1 MRTIELDIRN
11 IHTVRALHVYL
22 RHMLRL
28 APHYG
33 GNLDALH
40 DALCEESDGMC
51 IVLRAGE
58 GMSAEM
64 KAYLPRLVRVF
75 SDAAQE
81 NDRLKF
87 DADPE

>member
-33 GNLDALH
+33 CNLDALH
-40 DALCEESDGMC
+40 DALCEESEPTR
-51 IVLRAGE
+51 IVLHTDG

-64 KAYLPRLVRVF
+64 AAYLPRLVRVLE
-75 SDAAQE
+75 DAAQE
-81 NDRLKF
+81 NDGLRF
-87 DADPE
+87 EAR

>member
-1 MRTIELDIRN
+1 MKTIELDIRN

-33 GNLDALH
+33 CNLDALH
-40 DALCEESDGMC
+40 DALCEESEPTR
-51 IVLRAGE
+51 IVLCAGE

-64 KAYLPRLVRVF
+64 AAYLPRLVRVF
-75 SDAAQE
+75 EDAAQE
-81 NDRLKF
+81 NDGLRF
-87 DADPE
+87 EAH